1 MGPTI
6 IARNYAETLLELARR
21 QGTEAT
27 VDEYAGALDEVVSLL
42 EAEPR
47 VRQFLE
53 TPRVDTAAKKRA
65 LRASFQG
72 RVPELFLRFLL
83 VVVEKRRQT
92 LIGQIAREYRALVDE
107 ARGRV
112 RADITLAR
120 EPDEALEREIVATLE
135 RQLGKTVVPS
145 FVVDP
150 GLVGGVVIRIGDRI
164 LDGSIRRRVSDL
176 RRRLLRVSLPQRE
189 TVNFE

>member
-27 VDEYAGALDEVVSLL
+27 VDEYASALDEVVSLL

-47 VRQFLE
+47 VRAFLE
-53 TPRVDTAAKKRA
+53 TPRVDTATKKRA

-135 RQLGKTVVPS
+135 RQLGKTVVAS
-145 FVVDP
+145 FAVDP
-150 GLVGGVVIRIGDRI
+150 DLVGGVVIRIGDRI

-189 TVNFE
+189 PVNFE